1 MIPRYSRPEMTA
13 IWEPATKF
21 RIWYEIE
28 AHACDAMAKLG
39 VIPQENADAVWKAK
53 DVEFD
58 VARIDEIEA
67 VTKHDVIAFLT
78 HLAEIIGNDEACLLY
93 TSDAADD

>member
-28 AHACDAMAKLG
+28 AHACDARPISA
-39 VIPQENADAVWKAK
+39 
-53 DVEFD
+53 
-58 VARIDEIEA
+58 
-67 VTKHDVIAFLT
+67 
-78 HLAEIIGNDEACLLY
+78 
-93 TSDAADD
+93 